1 MERERGG
8 VTAASPPGEDPLLR
22 VLQVLDD
29 LAIRH
34 HLGGSW
40 ASSLHGIPRQTRD
53 ADLVVD
59 LDLASV
65 PLLAD
70 RLRSEFYLDEDRI
83 RQAVVRRASVNLIH
97 LATGFKID
105 LFVQGDHPFDES
117 EQSRS
122 VLADLPGAPGR
133 KVPIK
138 SAEDTVLR
146 KLAWFA
152 AGGEVSERQWL
163 DVLGILKAQRGR
175 LDEDYLRRW
184 AEELGVAELL
194 ARALGES

>member
-1 MERERGG
+1 MEREQGG
-8 VTAASPPGEDPLLR
+8 VTAASPPDDDPLLR
-22 VLQVLDD
+22 VLQALDD

-65 PLLAD
+65 RLLAD

-83 RQAVVRRASVNLIH
+83 RQAVIRRASVNLVH

-105 LFVQGDHPFDES
+105 LFVKGDRPFDES
-117 EQSRS
+117 ELARS
-122 VLADLPGAPGR
+122 VLADLPGATGR

-138 SAEDTVLR
+138 SAEDTILR
-146 KLAWFA
+146 KLDWFA
-152 AGGEVSERQWL
+152 RGGRTSERQWT
-163 DVLGILKAQRGR
+163 DILGILKAQRGR
-175 LDEDYLRRW
+175 LDEVYLCRW

-194 ARALGES
+194 ARAFGES